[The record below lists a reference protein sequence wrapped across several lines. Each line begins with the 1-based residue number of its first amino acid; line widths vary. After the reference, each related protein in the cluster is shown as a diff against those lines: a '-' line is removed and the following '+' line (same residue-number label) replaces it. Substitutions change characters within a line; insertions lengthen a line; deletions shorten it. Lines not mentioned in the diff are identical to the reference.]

1 MTILLSN
8 YQPAKFDTLVFNKVF
23 YDLIKNSTQL
33 DIAIGYISEKSLDH
47 LADLIHKKGHPYCNL
62 IIGMHYFEKFT
73 YAQYVAAKEMDKFLS
88 ENNLGGVKLV
98 TSFPYHG
105 KVYSFKSINGEVKSI
120 VGSSN
125 LNNILPHK
133 PTRQYELDILI
144 DNQDLNNDLAGFIKR
159 LSDISPS
166 ISSEN
171 LIIDSFKTT
180 NNLMEGLAD
189 VKVVESEEYIA
200 SFKKGLNLEKTIHLP
215 IKGYETA
222 PQSNIN
228 AYFGKGRENKTTQII
243 RRRSWY
249 EVELIVPKKITD
261 LSWYPKVGY
270 PKTESVITVLT
281 DDGFQFKCKISGT
294 NSKNFRSV
302 GDLKILGKWLK
313 GRLENAGVL
322 MVDQKVTES
331 VLKQYGRDYIEMI
344 PTDDPDQWFLDFSRD
359 GEGKNN
365 AF

>member
-1 MTILLSN
+1 MTLLLSN
-8 YQPAKFDTLVFNKVF
+8 YQPAKFKTPVFNKVF
-23 YDLIKNSTQL
+23 DDLIKSSSQL

-73 YAQYVAAKEMDKFLS
+73 YAQYAAAKEMDKFLS

-105 KVYSFKSINGEVKSI
+105 KVYSFTDSNGDVKSI

-133 PTRQYELDILI
+133 STRQYELDILI
-144 DNQDLNNDLAGFIKR
+144 DDHNLNNDLATFLKKLG
-159 LSDISPS
+159 DISPS
-166 ISSEN
+166 LSSDD

-189 VKVVESEEYIA
+189 VKVVESKEDIA
-200 SFKKGLNLEKTIHLP
+200 LFKEHLITEKTIQIP

-228 AYFGKGRENKTTQII
+228 AYFGKGRENKSTQII
-243 RRRSWY
+243 RRRPWY

-261 LSWYPKVGY
+261 LSWYPKAGY
-270 PKTESVITVLT
+270 PQTESVITVLT
-281 DDGFQFKCKISGT
+281 DDGYQFKCKISGT

-331 VLKQYGRDYIEMI
+331 VLKQYGRDYIDMI
-344 PTDDPDQWFLDFSRD
+344 PTSDPDQWFLDFSRD
-359 GEGKNN
+359 GEGKK
-365 AF
+365 